1 MIYYVDGY
9 NLLFRLADSRTSLRK
24 QRTSII
30 RFLQNQFVHL
40 KSKGLLIFDG
50 AHRPDEESGLS
61 YPSPME
67 LAFTPKGQSADENI
81 LDRVEMLSNR
91 KNATVVTNDQ
101 GLKRQAGAFG
111 AKTMSNDAFLKWL
124 LKRASKKKAKR
135 LPAKDSPQQIERL
148 TKIFEEKLKKDDF
161 EDWI

>member
-1 MIYYVDGY
+1 MYFLIDGY
-9 NLLFRLADSRTSLRK
+9 NLLFSWIEGKESIEKKREHLVNWI
-24 QRTSII
+24 QREFKDMHLHGII
-30 RFLQNQFVHL
+30 V
-40 KSKGLLIFDG
+40 FDG
-50 AHRPDEESGLS
+50 AHKSDEESGLS

-91 KNATVVTNDQ
+91 KSATVVTNDQ